1 MPYQKKDFD
10 FTLFINEGVVGNRP
24 AVSGT
29 IYINGQEVP
38 IAGWKRTTKTG
49 KPVYSGCKSVRS
61 EQKPQETQNGW
72 DTHDAGEK
80 TPFNDPIPF

>member
-29 IYINGQEVP
+29 VYINGQEVP
-38 IAGWKRTTKTG
+38 IDGWKRTTKTG
-49 KPVYSGCKSVRS
+49 KPVYSGCKSVKR
-61 EQKPQETQNGW
+61 EQTPQEQNNGLETHKA
-72 DTHDAGEK
+72 DTD
-80 TPFNDPIPF
+80 IPF

>member
-1 MPYQKKDFD
+1 MPYQKKEFD
-10 FTLFINEGVVGNRP
+10 FTLFINEYAVGNRP

-49 KPVYSGCKSVRS
+49 RPVYSGCKSVKR
-61 EQKPQETQNGW
+61 EQTPQEQNNGW
-72 DTHDAGEK
+72 ETHQANKD
-80 TPFNDPIPF
+80 IPF